1 MNLVPNKQYDWN
13 TNVIGKDGKIQF
25 VFIILRNCKDCFDI
39 IHNTFKDVGGYNL
52 PHYTGLN
59 ENNDGMFLNW
69 LHAKFGISIRD
80 KIQLSDYHL
89 ESLYRYWLFEQE
101 PQRNEW
107 LYIWNFDQNM
117 DIWTGTNIIRYL
129 KSLDRKVVVT
139 SYNHLYTT
147 NNLLRPDCCFIP
159 WNGKL
164 ERLDERTDRTIRE
177 GNNVPKLYRA
187 NEFFRRLVR

>member
-13 TNVIGKDGKIQF
+13 TNVIGKDGNIQF
-25 VFIILRNCKDCFDI
+25 VFILLRNCKDCYMPIYEYFR
-39 IHNTFKDVGGYNL
+39 DVGFHNL
-52 PHYTGLN
+52 PSLTPTY
-59 ENNDGMFLNW
+59 EDNDGMFLNW
-69 LHAKFGISIRD
+69 LHAKFDISIRN
-80 KIQLSDYHL
+80 KSQLSCYNL
-89 ESLYRYWLFEQE
+89 EVLYRYWLIEQE
-101 PQRNEW
+101 QPDNEW
-107 LYIWNFDQNM
+107 LYIWNFDNNM
-117 DIWTGTNIIRYL
+117 DIWTGTKIIRYL
-129 KSLDRKVVVT
+129 KSLDRKVIVT

-187 NEFFRRLVR
+187 NEFFRDLD